1 MEDIKKY
8 IDSFDEDR
16 INNKHRYASF
26 DFCYE
31 YFYYNRGNLLG
42 GNLQISCSQ
51 LWSYLGSWGMVARG
65 NELQNRSYASLVDII
80 SVINNNPEYYSI
92 AIDSKNYVEKMNEM
106 VKEKYKA
113 YLRVAVIAYD
123 NEAHFY
129 ENCGFET
136 ITISG
141 SPRIKSVGFRI
152 QKFGEGEDDGKAAAT
167 WHGDVV
173 DVALE
178 VGLVN
183 HSPAGKELQQALGQQ
198 QRQYGGDQRKHEACR
213 HRLM

>member
-92 AIDSKNYVEKMNEM
+92 AIDSKNYVEKMMNLSTQLEEALHF
-106 VKEKYKA
+106 EKQKSTKTVVTKIMLGA
-113 YLRVAVIAYD
+113 FACCPAFD
-123 NEAHFY
+123 NYFCKTFGTSTMGSLTKKNLQSIVEFYTYHKKIIDSISIYTLHFSDSDKKDTLPY
-129 ENCGFET
+129 TSAKIIDMYGFE
-136 ITISG
+136 
-141 SPRIKSVGFRI
+141 K
-152 QKFGEGEDDGKAAAT
+152 
-167 WHGDVV
+167 
-173 DVALE
+173 
-178 VGLVN
+178 GLSIN
-183 HSPAGKELQQALGQQ
+183 
-198 QRQYGGDQRKHEACR
+198 
-213 HRLM
+213 